1 MRKFVLAGAAAALLA
16 GAGGAE
22 AIAAGKPSP
31 IAAAVADSSRP
42 KEETDRDAN
51 RKPVEVL
58 TFAGV
63 KPGDKVADYIAGGG
77 YFTHIFASVVGP
89 KGHVYAQEPAEI
101 EKFEAKEIAGLRE
114 WAKTHPN
121 VSVGSGPA
129 MAQLAFPEKLD
140 LFWISQNY
148 HDLKDPFLG
157 PVDTAA
163 FNKAVFAA
171 LKPGGT
177 YIVLDHV
184 AVAGDMTAPDKVHR
198 IDPAVVKKEVEAAG
212 FKFEGESKLLA
223 NPNDPHTALVFDK
236 SIRGHTDQFIY
247 KFRKPKR

>member
-1 MRKFVLAGAAAALLA
+1 MRKIVLAGAVAALLTA
-16 GAGGAE
+16 GLGAQ
-22 AIAAGKPSP
+22 ALAAGKPSP
-31 IAAAVADSSRP
+31 IAAAVADSSRA
-42 KEETDRDAN
+42 KADTDRDAN

-63 KPGDKVADYIAGGG
+63 KRGDKVADYMAGGG
-77 YFTHIFASVVGP
+77 YFTHIFSGVVGP

-101 EKFEAKEIAGLRE
+101 EKFDAKDIAALKE

-121 VSVGSGPA
+121 VTVGTGSA
-129 MAQLAFPEKLD
+129 MAQTAFPEKLD

-148 HDLKDPFLG
+148 HDLKDSFMG

-163 FNKAVFAA
+163 FNKAVFKA

-184 AVAGDMTAPDKVHR
+184 AQAGDATAPDKLHR
-198 IDPAVVKKEVEAAG
+198 IDPALVRKEVEAAG

-247 KFRKPKR
+247 KFRKPRR